1 MLNKF
6 FNRNYLFREIYENN
20 PKVNN
25 LEFSVKLTRI
35 VIRFFVI
42 NFNYDSSS
50 FFLKCINSFLL
61 YFRINK
67 INNTAKYITYLFK
80 INFLY
85 IEFINNLKKLKID
98 TAFEVKKKLANH
110 ICDHSFSHQHRT
122 DARQYLRVLD
132 GKNIISKNLLRKTK
146 FKNINEK
153 FLILGPNANL
163 NTLHKYK
170 DHTLI
175 LFKPMNIARFNFKK
189 KILFLNSAYF
199 QSNIKNEIEYQ
210 NQLVSEFDKIYVS
223 HRSSKLPS
231 RFIKARYSVY
241 GNLKGL
247 YAINRLLENLIYE
260 YGNISCNIEGI
271 DFYTKSSLN
280 NAFYDS
286 LVKGTGKG
294 FQEMV
299 YCRGIAKH
307 DVLYNFLYC
316 KSLIRQ
322 INIQGSDDFLNLMSK
337 NENEFVNL
345 LIKNR
350 EFKYI

>member
-6 FNRNYLFREIYENN
+6 FDRNYLFREIYENN
-20 PKVNN
+20 PRVNN
-25 LEFSVKLTRI
+25 LDPSVKLTRI
-35 VIRFFVI
+35 LIRFFVI
-42 NFNYDSSS
+42 NFNYDVSIL
-50 FFLKCINSFLL
+50 FLKCINFLL
-61 YFRINK
+61 QYLRINK
-67 INNTAKYITYLFK
+67 INNKTKYITYLYK

-110 ICDHSFSHQHRT
+110 ICDHSFSYQHRI
-122 DARQYLRVLD
+122 DARQYLKVLD
-132 GKNIISKNLLRKTK
+132 GKNIVSETLLRKTK
-146 FKNINEK
+146 LKNINEK

-170 DHTLI
+170 DHTLV
-175 LFKPMNIARFNFKK
+175 LFKPMNLARFNFKK

-199 QSNIKNEIEYQ
+199 LSNIKDKIEYQ
-210 NQLVSEFDKIYVS
+210 NHIASEFDKIYVS

-231 RFIKARYSVY
+231 RFLKARYSVY

-280 NAFYDS
+280 NSFYDS
-286 LVKGTGKG
+286 LVKGTGRG

-307 DVLYNFLYC
+307 DALYNFLYC

-337 NENEFVNL
+337 NENEYVNL
-345 LIKNR
+345 LSKNR